1 MQEATKLK
9 AQIDEVRAKAQTSI
23 AQLKERAQGKDL
35 EIGQLRENLRG
46 LETQVRAEL
55 MVSDCLYKSPIGSN
69 QPGATGMRVQVL
81 GDGFEAIG
89 ERSGD
94 DEAGS
99 PAGETCSKRPVKR
112 IDLEIAGGSS

>member
-1 MQEATKLK
+1 MK

-55 MVSDCLYKSPIGSN
+55 MVSD
-69 QPGATGMRVQVL
+69 
-81 GDGFEAIG
+81 
-89 ERSGD
+89 
-94 DEAGS
+94 
-99 PAGETCSKRPVKR
+99 
-112 IDLEIAGGSS
+112 SSS